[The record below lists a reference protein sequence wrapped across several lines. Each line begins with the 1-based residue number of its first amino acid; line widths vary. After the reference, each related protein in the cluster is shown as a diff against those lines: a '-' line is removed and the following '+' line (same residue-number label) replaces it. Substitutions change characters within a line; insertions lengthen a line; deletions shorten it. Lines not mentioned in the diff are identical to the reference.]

1 MARSCRTAETF
12 RCRIYGK
19 DAGMAFLAGRIRRQ
33 QELKKGV
40 FVLADDNT
48 FEFCLPLLTG
58 YGINI
63 EAGNIICITPGEE
76 NKSSETAIQI
86 WTRLAETGCSRD
98 SLLVNLGGGVITDM
112 GGFVASTYNRGLS
125 FIHVPTTLLGMVDA
139 AIGGKNALNLGV
151 IKNQVGTFQLPE
163 AVILH
168 PGFLATLPPE
178 HLLSGLAEVAKTAL
192 VGEERFWKFISS
204 VPIGEILKTPPEDP
218 LWMRLIMTSAEIK
231 NDIVRSD
238 FRERKKRKVL
248 NFGHTIGHALES
260 FFMDMPHPVS
270 HGQAVAWGMIA
281 ESAMAHETEGL
292 SQRDLEAITGWIDKG
307 FGRPGLEQD
316 QVDEVIGLIRYDK
329 KQSAGHAR
337 YTLLKQPGKPV
348 INRIIGPE
356 TLLRSLSYLTQTEL
370 I

>member
-1 MARSCRTAETF
+1 MTRSCRTAETF
-12 RCRIYGK
+12 RCRILIK
-19 DAGMAFLAGRIRRQ
+19 DTGVAYLAGRIKRQ
-33 QELKKGV
+33 QELKNGI

-58 YGINI
+58 FGISI
-63 EAGNIICITPGEE
+63 DPGNIICITPGEE
-76 NKSSETAIQI
+76 NKSAETAIKI
-86 WTRLAETGCSRD
+86 WSRLAETYCSRD
-98 SLLVNLGGGVITDM
+98 SLLVNLGGGVVTDM
-112 GGFVASTYNRGLS
+112 GGFVASAYNRGIS

-139 AIGGKNALNLGV
+139 AIGGKNAINLGV
-151 IKNQVGTFQLPE
+151 LKNQVGTFHLPE
-163 AVILH
+163 AVILY
-168 PGFLATLPPE
+168 PGFLATLPPD

-192 VGEERFWKFISS
+192 VGDERFWRFLSS
-204 VPIGEILKTPPEDP
+204 RPVGEILKTPPDDP
-218 LWMRLIMTSAEIK
+218 VWMRLIMTSAEIK

-238 FRERKKRKVL
+238 FRERRRRKVL

-260 FFMDMPHPVS
+260 FFMDKPRPVS

-292 SQRDLEAITGWIDKG
+292 SESDLQAITRWIGDG
-307 FGRPGLEQD
+307 FGRPVLGSE

-337 YTLLKQPGKPV
+337 YTLLRQPGKPV
-348 INRIIGPE
+348 INRVIGPE